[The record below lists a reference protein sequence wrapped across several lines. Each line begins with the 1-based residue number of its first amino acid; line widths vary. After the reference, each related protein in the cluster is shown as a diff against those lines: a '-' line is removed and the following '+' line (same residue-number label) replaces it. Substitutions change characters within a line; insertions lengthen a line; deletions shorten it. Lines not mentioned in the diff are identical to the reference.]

1 MKVTGDQID
10 LNLLGCKTL
19 KGGNA
24 KKEGGG
30 DKTTFPKRVS
40 FVMKTR
46 KKKTNSN
53 EIRSNSDC

>member
-30 DKTTFPKRVS
+30 GDKTTFPKLVS
-40 FVMKTR
+40 FVMKIR
-46 KKKTNSN
+46 KKKYKLQ
-53 EIRSNSDC
+53 